1 MPLVIKRRNTRFLPD
16 ASKVIVRFLY
26 INAARSA
33 NIISAVLSMNES
45 DVTHALAQVLRNFSL
60 RHRNISKI
68 FEKHYIKISSHFS
81 KLGIDPSS
89 LNFSQKLLIGS
100 YFTMEYAIESAAF
113 FNPSIVEHPDQSGVR
128 KEEKRVIISF
138 RATGEGHIS
147 SIVFRTGM
155 LDKNSNLTMEPAG
168 KMMEEA
174 EHIRRHLY
182 DKESFKNKLNEMLDF
197 HTIIPSDLILDKLPD
212 NFTYGELRDT
222 ISTARM
228 TLHLAADKDLLF
240 NQIMWLASSHYE
252 LEFSYDTHI
261 SERVIFPVSAAES
274 NGIEDAR
281 FVKFTEEDG
290 TGLFYAT
297 YTAFNGITVLPKML
311 STRDFYH
318 FKIWPLH
325 GEIAQNKG
333 MALFPRKVN
342 GKYAML
348 CRLDGFNNYIAFS
361 DQITIW
367 REAKLLQQP
376 QFPWEFVQIGN
387 CGSPIETS
395 EGWLVIT
402 HGVGPM
408 REYVLGAS
416 LFDLQNPEK
425 EIGRLSKPLL
435 VPNSQEREGYVPN
448 VVYSCGSMIHNNDLI
463 LPYAM
468 SDYGSTYATLD
479 IRELLNTLK
488 NSPTNQLI
496 KQST

>member
-1 MPLVIKRRNTRFLPD
+1 MPIAVKRSNVKFLPD
-16 ASKVIVRFLY
+16 PSRVIVRFLY
-26 INAARSA
+26 IDAARSA
-33 NIISAVLSMNES
+33 NVIHDVMGMSETEVNDVLG
-45 DVTHALAQVLRNFSL
+45 HVLRNFSL

-68 FEKHYIKISSHFS
+68 FEKHYSRISTLFPQMDIEQETLSFS
-81 KLGIDPSS
+81 R
-89 LNFSQKLLIGS
+89 KLLIGS
-100 YFTMEYAIESAAF
+100 YFTLEYAIESAAL
-113 FNPSIVEHPDQSGVR
+113 FNPSVVEHPDQSGLR
-128 KEEKRVIISF
+128 SGEKRVIISF

-147 SIVFRTGM
+147 SIEFRTGI
-155 LDKNSNLTMEPAG
+155 LDISSKLTLEPTG

-182 DKESFKNKLNEMLDF
+182 DKNSFKSKLDEMLDI
-197 HTIIPSDLILDKLPD
+197 HTLIPHDLIMDKLPD
-212 NFTYGELRDT
+212 KFTYGELRDT
-222 ISTARM
+222 ISVARK

-261 SERVIFPVSAAES
+261 SERVIFPVSSAES

-281 FVKFTEEDG
+281 FVKHVEEDG
-290 TGLFYAT
+290 TNIYYAT
-297 YTAFNGITVLPKML
+297 YTAYSGISILPKML

-325 GEIAQNKG
+325 GEIVQNKG
-333 MALFPRKVN
+333 MALFPRKIN

-361 DQITIW
+361 DKINIW

-376 QFPWEFVQIGN
+376 RYPWEFVQIGN
-387 CGSPIETS
+387 CGSPIETD

-435 VPNSQEREGYVPN
+435 APNTEEREGYVPN
-448 VVYSCGSMIHNNDLI
+448 VVYSCGSMIHNKDLI

-479 IRELLNTLK
+479 FRELLNALK
-488 NSPTNQLI
+488 NSQPSTI
-496 KQST
+496 VTQST